1 MGISPRY
8 YLGSYVQFYE
18 HLFPLPVKKY
28 KRKPEKLVFAIGAF
42 LKITNFDQQLMI
54 EAYTLGFVTEMQEQV
69 DEVRTQA
76 TTMERNTEAILKSME
91 QVSEAMAQLSTG
103 ATEQA
108 STSQETASNVQQ
120 LGEAISAVSQASESQ
135 AQAADSMSSMME
147 ELKSA
152 ISRINTSVEPGM
164 QSAET
169 ASGTSKKGSRRRI
182 TDG

>member
-18 HLFPLPVKKY
+18 HLFPLLVKKY

-76 TTMERNTEAILKSME
+76 TTVE

-108 STSQETASNVQQ
+108 NTSQETASNVQQ
-120 LGEAISAVSQASESQ
+120 LGKAISAVSQASESQ

-169 ASGTSKKGSRRRI
+169 ASVTSKKGSRRRI